1 MSDAA
6 PRVIV
11 IIGASSGIGLATAHR
26 AADAGDHVVLA
37 ARGLAS
43 LERAAKECRERGAAS
58 VLVRPTDIADEASV
72 QQLVAEVVAAYGRI
86 DAVVPAAG
94 VVAYGRFE
102 EVPGH
107 VFNHVV
113 RTNLLGTANV
123 ARAVLPWM
131 RQHDRGHLVIV
142 GSLLGQMAPP
152 FMGSYSVSKWGVR
165 GLARILLIEN
175 RDRPGVHISYVS
187 PGGVD
192 TPIYYLAA
200 NYLGRVGRPPPP
212 VARPEK
218 VAAVILGLLD
228 RPRARVHVGITNP
241 LIVFGF
247 ATFPRLYDAIVT
259 PMLEIAATDVRD
271 RVDPHPG
278 NVFLSADE
286 GNRLRG
292 DQGSVVTSIAA
303 GIRAKLA
310 GRMGGART

>member
-26 AADAGDHVVLA
+26 AAAAGDHVVLA
-37 ARGLAS
+37 ARGVGS
-43 LERAAKECRERGAAS
+43 LDRAGQECRERGAAS
-58 VLVRPTDIADEASV
+58 ILVRPTDIADEASV
-72 QQLVAEVVAAYGRI
+72 QGLIAEVLAAYGRI
-86 DAVVPAAG
+86 EAVIPSAG
-94 VVAYGRFE
+94 VVAYGRFDQ
-102 EVPGH
+102 VPSQ
-107 VFNHVV
+107 VFDHVV

-131 RQHDRGHLVIV
+131 REHNHGHLIIV

-152 FMGSYSVSKWGVR
+152 YMGSYSVSKWGVR

-175 RDRPGVHISYVS
+175 RDRPGVHVSYVS

-200 NYLGRVGRPPPP
+200 NYLGQVGRPPPP

-228 RPRARVHVGITNP
+228 RPRARVHVGVANP
-241 LIVFGF
+241 LIVAGF
-247 ATFPRLYDAIVT
+247 AAFPRLYDAIVT
-259 PMLEIAATDVRD
+259 PMFEVAATDVRD
-271 RVDPHPG
+271 RVEAHPG
-278 NVFLSADE
+278 NVFASADE
-286 GNRLRG
+286 GNQLRG
-292 DQGSVVTSIAA
+292 GQGSVVASIAA
-303 GIRAKLA
+303 GVRAKIT
-310 GRMGGART
+310 GRMERSQT